1 MAGKRSPAHL
11 FVASFPWS
19 AWAHIECALV
29 IRSRS
34 WISAHVHV
42 FQADGGVPDIL
53 DQDNCATATDMRRKS
68 VAVKVNYSFENEIEK
83 GAIRWRERY
92 AWL

>member
-1 MAGKRSPAHL
+1 M
-11 FVASFPWS
+11 
-19 AWAHIECALV
+19 
-29 IRSRS
+29 
-34 WISAHVHV
+34 HV
-42 FQADGGVPDIL
+42 FQAAGGVPDIL

-68 VAVKVNYSFENEIEK
+68 VAVKVNYSFDNEIEK